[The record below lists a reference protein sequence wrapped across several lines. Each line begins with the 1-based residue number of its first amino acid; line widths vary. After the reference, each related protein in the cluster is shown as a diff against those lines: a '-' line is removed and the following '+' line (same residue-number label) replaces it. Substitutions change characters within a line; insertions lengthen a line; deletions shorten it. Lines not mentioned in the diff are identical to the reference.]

1 VAVTARGDDPPEP
14 TAEPVREG
22 SPAEGHVIICGGN
35 ALAARMAEEL
45 TVRYGLAVT
54 AIVPAI
60 QSVHAAR
67 LAACSGVRVI
77 ERAELTAEAFLAAD
91 LPEARSVAIV
101 HQDDLG
107 NFHAALRA
115 QELNPAVRLVIAI
128 FNEQLGERIDAFF
141 TNCIALSQSQLAA
154 PSVVAAALGKPT
166 FSRVVMAN
174 QTLYVGSR
182 ADVGA
187 DRVLCGVAASEDA
200 EAPQLLPPGDTRAG
214 QVLAVAAGT
223 PRNPL
228 SRRRQRR
235 LTAPFRW
242 LRRIFWSKFG
252 IAFAVVVAVLGV
264 GFVLQAT
271 IEGLSLTNVVYLTF
285 LDAAGDAVTDTQLP
299 AAEKI
304 AQFVLTVDG
313 LAVLPLVTAAVVS
326 ARLRGSQEPDGPP
339 PSGHVIVAGL
349 GNIGTTII
357 QQLHDLGF
365 DVVGIDKN
373 PDARGVPLAGRLG
386 IRVITGEAHRE
397 ETLTE
402 AGIASCRAVVSVTS
416 DEIVNL
422 QTALAARFLATE
434 ARIVVRLYDDDLVE
448 SLQRT
453 YQMSGNI
460 VSRSTS
466 YLAAPAFAA
475 AVLDHQVRSAIAVGR
490 HVLLLAEVAA
500 GSEAGLAGLPVSAV
514 HRPGL
519 LRVIAL
525 RGAGNDEPAWS
536 PEPERIIGAGDVVV
550 VLATRTGLSGLVRG
564 AARLNTG
571 VPGGTAADR
580 SPRK

>member
-1 VAVTARGDDPPEP
+1 MRPAAPSGT
-14 TAEPVREG
+14 
-22 SPAEGHVIICGGN
+22 PAEGHVIICGDN

-54 AIVPAI
+54 AIVPTS
-60 QSVHAAR
+60 QSVNAAR
-67 LAACSGVRVI
+67 LAATSGVRVI
-77 ERAELTAEAFLAAD
+77 ERAELTADAFLAAD

-182 ADVGA
+182 AEVGA
-187 DRVLCGVAASEDA
+187 DRILCGVAASENAA
-200 EAPQLLPPGDTRAG
+200 EPQLLPPGDTGAG

-235 LTAPFRW
+235 LTAPLRW
-242 LRRIFWSKFG
+242 LRRLLWSRFG
-252 IAFAVVVAVLGV
+252 IAFAVVVAVVGI
-264 GFVLQAT
+264 GFVLQAS
-271 IEGLSLTNVVYLTF
+271 IESLSLSNVVYLTF
-285 LDAAGDAVTDTQLP
+285 LDAAGDAVTDTHLP
-299 AAEKI
+299 VAEKV
-304 AQFVLTVDG
+304 AQFVLTIDG

-326 ARLRGSQEPDGPP
+326 ARIRGSQEPDGPP

-365 DVVGIDKN
+365 DVVGIDTN

-386 IRVITGEAHRE
+386 IRVIIGEAHRE

-402 AGIASCRAVVSVTS
+402 AGVTSCRAVVSVTS

-434 ARIVVRLYDDDLVE
+434 PRIVVRLYDDDLVE
-448 SLQRT
+448 RLQRT
-453 YQMSGNI
+453 YQKSGNI

-500 GSEAGLAGLPVSAV
+500 GREAGLAGLPVSAV
-514 HRPGL
+514 HRPGQ

-525 RGAGNDEPAWS
+525 RAPGNGQPDWS
-536 PEPERIIGAGDVVV
+536 PQPDRVIAADDVVV
-550 VLATRTGLSGLVRG
+550 VLATRAGLSGLVRG
-564 AARLNTG
+564 TALGVTVAPPAGAARG
-571 VPGGTAADR
+571 DKAADR
-580 SPRK
+580 SPGE